1 MAILCRVILPFKNP
15 GREKLGQITS
25 SCIDIV
31 SLKTPMRNHLGKTH
45 KVKKCFLMSKQVN
58 V

>member
-45 KVKKCFLMSKQVN
+45 KVKNAF
-58 V
+58 